1 MNRIQHLQG
10 LEPYLLEHVIGQDE
24 AVAKVSRA
32 LEAAELGL
40 NETGPRPR
48 AGFLFMGPTGC
59 GKTSTAKA
67 FTEYLFGESKLAM
80 IFCNELQS
88 PDDVLELVRSV
99 RQATETH
106 PQGTTLL
113 FDEVEK
119 CTARSS
125 TCCFLSWMKA
135 K

>member
-10 LEPYLLEHVIGQDE
+10 LDPYLRERVIGQDD
-24 AVAKVSRA
+24 ATVRVSRA

-48 AGFLFMGPTGC
+48 AAFLFMGPTGC

-88 PDDVLELVRSV
+88 PNDVPELVRSIK
-99 RQATETH
+99 QAVGAH

-113 FDEVEK
+113 FDEIEK
-119 CTARSS
+119 MHRSLIDVL
-125 TCCFLSWMKA
+125 LSLLV
-135 K
+135 